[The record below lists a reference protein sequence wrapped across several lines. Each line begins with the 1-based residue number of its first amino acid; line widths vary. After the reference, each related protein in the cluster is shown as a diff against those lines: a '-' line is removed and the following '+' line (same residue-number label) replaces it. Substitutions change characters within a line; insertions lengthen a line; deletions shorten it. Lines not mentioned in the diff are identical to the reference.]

1 MTAAL
6 LSVIVSLATFSAAII
21 AIRLCLR
28 PLQRAA
34 LSGAREGRVR
44 PDDLLFLRFAPVL
57 IASLVISLLILPAF
71 LLFEP
76 RGRTETAGLPILALA
91 ALGAALVITAIR
103 RVVRALRATRTLTR
117 EWLGRARPLLR
128 SGLKVPAF
136 VVDVPYPLVA
146 ATGSIRPRLF
156 VSECVLRVCG
166 EAELDAIFAHEAGHV
181 AAWDNLRRLLLR
193 ACPDTLRGNGT
204 ERALER
210 AWSAAAEA
218 AADAFALDHGV
229 DAVDLAASL
238 IAVARAGRPPA
249 LAAIASA
256 FVEEDD
262 VERRVRRAL
271 GQPLPGQAPVWARL
285 LRPAAAIL
293 VLGVMALAVI
303 PGSLARIHRVVE
315 LGVGFLR

>member
-6 LSVIVSLATFSAAII
+6 LLVIVSSAAFAAATI
-21 AIRLCLR
+21 AIRLCVR

-34 LSGAREGRVR
+34 LSGAREGCVR

-57 IASLVISLLILPAF
+57 IASLLVSLLILPAF

-91 ALGAALVITAIR
+91 ALGAALVVTALWR
-103 RVVRALRATRTLTR
+103 AAQALRATRMLTR
-117 EWLGRARPLLR
+117 EWLGRARPLVRPGLR
-128 SGLKVPAF
+128 VPAF

-146 ATGSIRPRLF
+146 ATGIIRQRLF

-181 AAWDNLRRLLLR
+181 AALDNLRRLLLR
-193 ACPDTLRGNGT
+193 ACPDTLRGSGT

-210 AWSAAAEA
+210 AWSAAAEE
-218 AADAFALDHGV
+218 AADAFALDRGV

-238 IAVARAGRPPA
+238 VAVARAGRPPS

-256 FVEEDD
+256 FLEEED

-271 GQPLPGQAPVWARL
+271 GQPLPGQAPVWLPL

-293 VLGVMALAVI
+293 VLAVIALAVI
-303 PGSLARIHRVVE
+303 PGSLARIHHAVE